1 MESLY
6 FQYIT
11 HFAIT
16 LVIGTLYCIGLW
28 ISRDGETEIDPQG
41 KERVVWSMVLYPLY
55 KYLANER
62 KVEVVYNQDY
72 YDQLTIKVKQW
83 FPETDIDFVNDSEEE
98 VIRKIQP
105 IRGELEEKYFIRVD
119 KIYNHAIM
127 SKDYY
132 EVNWWSKPI
141 IACYKC
147 YASFHGTII
156 FVLSTM
162 FATRVDFIEYDIY
175 ILLPM
180 WIIYV
185 FSLVTLNVLLEKKIN

>member
-1 MESLY
+1 MESAY
-6 FQYIT
+6 FAYIT
-11 HFAIT
+11 FFFIT
-16 LVIGTLYCIGLW
+16 LVIGALYCIGIW

-41 KERVVWSMVLYPLY
+41 KERVVWSMILYPLY
-55 KYLANER
+55 RYLSNER
-62 KVEVVYNQDY
+62 KEEVVYNEDY
-72 YDQLTIKVKQW
+72 YEDLNMKLNQW
-83 FPETDIDFVNDSEEE
+83 FPEIGIDLMKDSEDEI
-98 VIRKIQP
+98 VRKIKP
-105 IRGELEEKYFIRVD
+105 IQGELQEKYFIRLD
-119 KIYNHAIM
+119 KIYNHAIL
-127 SKDYY
+127 KKQYY
-132 EVNWWSKPI
+132 QVNKWSKPI